1 MGEGGWGDVLRG
13 GQVVVV
19 MVIMVL
25 AMVIMVRWRSGDDHD
40 CVVILTIFFSSP
52 AVRG

>member
-19 MVIMVL
+19 MVMVIRV
-25 AMVIMVRWRSGDDHD
+25 VIMVRWRSGGDHD
-40 CVVILTIFFSSP
+40 CVVILTIVFSSP

>member
-13 GQVVVV
+13 GQVV
-19 MVIMVL
+19 MV
-25 AMVIMVRWRSGDDHD
+25 MVIMVRWRSGADRD

>member
-13 GQVVVV
+13 GQVVMV
-19 MVIMVL
+19 MVIRV
-25 AMVIMVRWRSGDDHD
+25 VIMVRWRSGADHD